1 MRGDTS
7 LWFWFIFSWW
17 LAILNIF
24 SYSHWPFAF
33 LSLLSIF
40 LFWVV
45 WVLYV
50 FWILTSYQ
58 AYILKIFSPILLIT
72 FSFCWL
78 FPLSYERFLVWNSP
92 TCLFLLLLC
101 MLLMSYPRNHSQGSA
116 KKAIDCCSLLILI
129 WICTL

>member
-17 LAILNIF
+17 LVILNIF
-24 SYSHWPFAF
+24 SYTHWPFAF

-40 LFWVV
+40 L
-45 WVLYV
+45 LLSYMSSLC
-50 FWILTSYQ
+50 ILNINLLSG
-58 AYILKIFSPILLIT
+58 IHFENIFSHSVDYSFILLI
-72 FSFCWL
+72 
-78 FPLSYERFLVWNSP
+78 PLSYRRFLVWNNP

-101 MLLMSYPRNHSQGSA
+101 MLLVSYPRNHSQCSV
-116 KKAIDCCSLLILI
+116 KKATDSFSLLILI